1 MSNIDIVE
9 SLYEKEEEICKFMF
23 KISGF
28 FDEVSPKLE
37 EQLAAMQT
45 LGMRYLCPRNVNG
58 KNIAQYSL
66 QSFRQDV
73 KPALLKQGV
82 QLSSIGS
89 PIGKIDLTDEK
100 AYQAQLKQLRE
111 LLAIAQEMECAYIR
125 VFSFFT
131 AKAAGE
137 DRLLERVA
145 EKVNGFLKLA
155 EGSGVTLIHEN
166 EKRIYGDTPE
176 KALALYNALNHPGF
190 ALCYDASNYIQC
202 GVDSWE
208 AHRQTKRYTVYY
220 HMKDCAEGI
229 EVPLGT
235 GEGRIP
241 ELLADL
247 NASGYGGFL
256 TLEPH
261 TLQYALLKRAF
272 RLLPFATNT
281 RRGRV
286 FRQIDREMGVKGLQ
300 PVSRAQVFAWQHQNL
315 VSMLEEIGGQYE

>member
-1 MSNIDIVE
+1 
-9 SLYEKEEEICKFMF
+9 MF

-176 KALALYNALNHPGF
+176 KARALYNTLNHPGF
-190 ALCYDASNYIQC
+190 ALCYDASNYIQWR
-202 GVDSWE
+202 GFVGSAPAD
-208 AHRQTKRYTVYY
+208 QTVY
-220 HMKDCAEGI
+220 
-229 EVPLGT
+229 
-235 GEGRIP
+235 
-241 ELLADL
+241 
-247 NASGYGGFL
+247 
-256 TLEPH
+256 
-261 TLQYALLKRAF
+261 
-272 RLLPFATNT
+272 RLLPYEGLRGGDRGSIGNRGGADSGAVSGSECLRLWRLLDAGATHAA
-281 RRGRV
+281 
-286 FRQIDREMGVKGLQ
+286 ICAAEKGVPPAPLCH
-300 PVSRAQVFAWQHQNL
+300 QHQKGACVPAN
-315 VSMLEEIGGQYE
+315 